1 MVISRGALRAAGPSA
16 SQEAVC
22 EFVSQRRLK
31 DKGLFLLTEGAIAQ
45 EFKDFLETN
54 GYTWDKSNVKS
65 RDVVFNM
72 PGILVCHSFELKE
85 DRLSYTTR
93 YVQIY
98 SNRTLENS
106 ANYDDIVKSYNL
118 QEIPRDP

>member
-1 MVISRGALRAAGPSA
+1 MVISRGALRAARLSA
-16 SQEAVC
+16 LWEAVY

-31 DKGLFLLTEGAIAQ
+31 DKGLFLLTKGAIAQ

-65 RDVVFNM
+65 GDMVFNM
-72 PGILVCHSFELKE
+72 PGILVYHSFELKE

-93 YVQIY
+93 YMQIY
-98 SNRTLENS
+98 SNGTLENS
-106 ANYDDIVKSYNL
+106 ANYDDIVKSHNL
-118 QEIPRDP
+118 REIPRDP